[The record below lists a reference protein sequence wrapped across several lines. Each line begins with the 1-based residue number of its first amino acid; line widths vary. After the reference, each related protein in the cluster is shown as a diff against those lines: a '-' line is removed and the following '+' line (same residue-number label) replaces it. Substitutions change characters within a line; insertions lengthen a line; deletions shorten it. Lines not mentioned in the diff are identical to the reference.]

1 MDKLFSMDLR
11 EHVVDAVVKSEL
23 SCHHA
28 AVPTDPQCDAGQDR
42 RHKPKAIAGEQQAW
56 LLQRNQDWRLCL
68 TLAGRRARRPRG
80 DAASLTVQFHP
91 TDRRRRAHRKALDR
105 CTPRAATRH
114 RRNHPCPKIARTGP
128 SYSPLRIRRA
138 TDPQS
143 NPSNNPISITNRFV
157 VTRKCSGKLDRPQ
170 NERMEFPL
178 RHRDIADATRPD
190 LRPIMSAEFSWSS
203 NAQTLSR
210 PMIAH

>member
-28 AVPTDPQCDAGQDR
+28 AVPTDSQCDAGQDR

-56 LLQRNQDWRLCL
+56 LLQRNQDRRLCL

-91 TDRRRRAHRKALDR
+91 TDRRRAHRKALDR

-128 SYSPLRIRRA
+128 SYSPL
-138 TDPQS
+138 
-143 NPSNNPISITNRFV
+143 
-157 VTRKCSGKLDRPQ
+157 
-170 NERMEFPL
+170 
-178 RHRDIADATRPD
+178 
-190 LRPIMSAEFSWSS
+190 
-203 NAQTLSR
+203 
-210 PMIAH
+210 